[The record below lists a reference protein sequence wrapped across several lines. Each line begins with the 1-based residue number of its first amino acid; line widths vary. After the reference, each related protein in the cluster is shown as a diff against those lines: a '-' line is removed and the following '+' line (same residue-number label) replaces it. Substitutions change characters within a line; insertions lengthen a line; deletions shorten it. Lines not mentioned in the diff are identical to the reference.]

1 MNTDVIISC
10 AVTGAGDTADRN
22 PAVPVTPK
30 QITDA
35 CIEAANAGAAIV
47 HIHVRDPETGQGS
60 RDPNL
65 YREVVEQ
72 IRGTDIDVILNLTSG
87 MGGDFVPGEDDPA
100 VGGPGTDLIGPLE
113 RIVHVE
119 ELRPDICSVDCGS
132 MNYGHGHEVYIN
144 TTANLEIILARCKEL
159 EVKPELEVFDLGH
172 IRCAEYLIDQ
182 GFIDNPPMFQVC
194 LGLVW
199 GAGGDTESMLAM
211 RNALPAGSNWFG
223 FGVGRM
229 EMPMVAQAMMLGGHV
244 RVGLEDNLYLSR
256 GNLASNGQLVEKA
269 VRIVTELGG
278 RVLGPDEARDVLK
291 LPRKVIH

>member
-1 MNTDVIISC
+1 
-10 AVTGAGDTADRN
+10 
-22 PAVPVTPK
+22 
-30 QITDA
+30 
-35 CIEAANAGAAIV
+35 
-47 HIHVRDPETGQGS
+47 
-60 RDPNL
+60 
-65 YREVVEQ
+65 
-72 IRGTDIDVILNLTSG
+72 
-87 MGGDFVPGEDDPA
+87 
-100 VGGPGTDLIGPLE
+100 
-113 RIVHVE
+113 
-119 ELRPDICSVDCGS
+119 
-132 MNYGHGHEVYIN
+132 MNYGHGNEVYIN

-172 IRCAEYLIDQ
+172 IRCAQYLMDQ
-182 GFIDNPPMFQVC
+182 GFIDAPPMFQVC

-256 GNLASNGQLVEKA
+256 GNLATNGQLVEKA
-269 VRIVTELGG
+269 AGIVTELGG
-278 RVLGPDEARDVLK
+278 RVLGTDEARDVLK

>member
-1 MNTDVIISC
+1 MNTDVIITC
-10 AVTGAGDTADRN
+10 AVTGAADTAARN

-30 QITDA
+30 QIADA
-35 CIEAANAGAAIV
+35 CIEAASAGAAIV
-47 HIHVRDPETGQGS
+47 HIHVRDPESGQGS

-87 MGGDFVPGEDDPA
+87 MGGDFVPSEDDPA

-144 TTANLEIILARCKEL
+144 TTANLKIILARCREL
-159 EVKPELEVFDLGH
+159 GVKPELEVFDLGH
-172 IRCAEYLIDQ
+172 IRCAQYLMDQGLID
-182 GFIDNPPMFQVC
+182 DPPMFQVC

-269 VRIVTELGG
+269 AGIVTELGG
-278 RVLGPDEARDVLK
+278 RVLGPDEARNVLE

>member
-1 MNTDVIISC
+1 MNTDVIITC
-10 AVTGAGDTADRN
+10 AVTGAADTADRN

-30 QITDA
+30 QIADA

-72 IRGTDIDVILNLTSG
+72 VRGSDIDVILNLTSG

-159 EVKPELEVFDLGH
+159 GVKPELEVFDLGH
-172 IRCAEYLIDQ
+172 IRCAQYLMDQ
-182 GFIDNPPMFQVC
+182 GFIDDPPMFQVC

-211 RNALPAGSNWFG
+211 RNALPTGSNWFG

-269 VRIVTELGG
+269 AGIVTELGG

>member
-1 MNTDVIISC
+1 MNTDVIITC

-30 QITDA
+30 QIADA

-269 VRIVTELGG
+269 VRIITELGG
-278 RVLGPDEARDVLK
+278 RVLGPDEARDMLQ

>member
-1 MNTDVIISC
+1 MNTDVIITC
-10 AVTGAGDTADRN
+10 AVTGAADTADRN

-30 QITDA
+30 QIADA

-47 HIHVRDPETGQGS
+47 HIHVRDPETRQGS

-72 IRGTDIDVILNLTSG
+72 VRGTDIDVILNLTSG
-87 MGGDFVPGEDDPA
+87 MGGDFVPGQDDPA

-269 VRIVTELGG
+269 VRIITELGG
-278 RVLGPDEARDVLK
+278 RVLGPDEARDMLQ

>member
-30 QITDA
+30 QIADA

>member
-1 MNTDVIISC
+1 MNTDVIITC
-10 AVTGAGDTADRN
+10 AVTGAADTAARN

-30 QITDA
+30 QIADA
-35 CIEAANAGAAIV
+35 CIEAASAGAAIV
-47 HIHVRDPETGQGS
+47 HIHVRDPESGQGS

-132 MNYGHGHEVYIN
+132 MNYGHGNEVYIN
-144 TTANLEIILARCKEL
+144 TTANLKIILARCREL
-159 EVKPELEVFDLGH
+159 GVKPELEVFDLGH
-172 IRCAEYLIDQ
+172 SRCAQYLMDQGLID
-182 GFIDNPPMFQVC
+182 DPPMFQVC

-199 GAGGDTESMLAM
+199 GAGGDTDSMLAM

-256 GNLASNGQLVEKA
+256 GNLATNGQLVEKA
-269 VRIVTELGG
+269 AGIVTELGG
-278 RVLGPDEARDVLK
+278 RVLGTDEARDVLK

>member
-30 QITDA
+30 QIADA

-132 MNYGHGHEVYIN
+132 MNYGYGHEVYIN

>member
-1 MNTDVIISC
+1 MNTDVIITC
-10 AVTGAGDTADRN
+10 AVTGAADTADRN

-30 QITDA
+30 QIADA
-35 CIEAANAGAAIV
+35 CIEAASAGAAIV

-60 RDPNL
+60 RDPDL

-144 TTANLEIILARCKEL
+144 TTANLKIILARCREL
-159 EVKPELEVFDLGH
+159 GVKPELEVFDLGH
-172 IRCAEYLIDQ
+172 IRCAQYLMDQGLID
-182 GFIDNPPMFQVC
+182 DPPMFQVC

-211 RNALPAGSNWFG
+211 RNALPDGSNWFG

-256 GNLASNGQLVEKA
+256 GNLATNGQLVEKA
-269 VRIVTELGG
+269 AGIVTELGG
-278 RVLGPDEARDVLK
+278 RVLGPDEARNVLE